1 MQNLESQGTIVNS
14 LGGSSA
20 LDETQ
25 RVCDNWKKYNDQHPI
40 VQDESGI

>member
-25 RVCDNWKKYNDQHPI
+25 RVCTNWRNFNDQHPI
-40 VQDESGI
+40 LQDESGI